1 MKVFGTTKME
11 ITLVF
16 GVTVRKKISLMASGN
31 PGMALSEE
39 FGTILKILK
48 LLVHG
53 VMKMA
58 QNKELGLRI
67 LMNHQS
73 SMIPHLKKKI
83 QMSQPVVNLRVNL
96 VTPLNTN
103 VLKAL
108 FALM

>member
-1 MKVFGTTKME
+1 M
-11 ITLVF
+11 
-16 GVTVRKKISLMASGN
+16 RKKISLMESSN
-31 PGMALSEE
+31 PGMALLEE
-39 FGTILKILK
+39 IGTILKILK

-53 VMKMA
+53 VLKMD
-58 QNKELGLRI
+58 QCKGLGLRI
-67 LMNHQS
+67 LTNQQS